1 MQSRTCARLPSMYVC
16 REGEYVGLNV
26 YGKAWEGHKTT
37 IALVLWGEQRGD
49 GERDGRREADLPLL

>member
-1 MQSRTCARLPSMYVC
+1 MYVC